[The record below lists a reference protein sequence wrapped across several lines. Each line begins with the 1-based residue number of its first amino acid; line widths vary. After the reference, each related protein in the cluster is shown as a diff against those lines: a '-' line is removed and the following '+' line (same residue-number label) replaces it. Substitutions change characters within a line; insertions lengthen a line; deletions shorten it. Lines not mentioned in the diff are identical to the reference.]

1 MATLSPY
8 VKVTSGLD
16 IGLLLMFNTS
26 VWPTTPRWWLL
37 LGRGAVTPSC
47 SLIARIARCV
57 FTLNSEMATSD
68 SAGQDN
74 PPSTV

>member
-1 MATLSPY
+1 MATLATS

-26 VWPTTPRWWLL
+26 VWPTTPRWWL